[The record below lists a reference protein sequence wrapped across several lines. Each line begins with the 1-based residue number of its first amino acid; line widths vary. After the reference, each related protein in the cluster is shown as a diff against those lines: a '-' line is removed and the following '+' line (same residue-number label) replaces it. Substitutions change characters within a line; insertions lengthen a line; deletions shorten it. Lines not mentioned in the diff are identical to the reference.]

1 MILQEV
7 FMDISVGGE
16 PAGRIIIGLFG
27 TIVPLTVDNF
37 ATLASRPQVNKG
49 LKKFDSLDVHPVS
62 ISIGRRLPEV
72 LYK

>member
-16 PAGRIIIGLFG
+16 PAGRIVIGLFG

-49 LKKFDSLDVHPVS
+49 
-62 ISIGRRLPEV
+62 
-72 LYK
+72 